1 MELLNHPITIISLLI
16 FVIAYGFVVTEEVTH
31 LRKSKPVLFAAGIIW
46 AMVAWYG
53 VAYDYSKPVIL
64 NGEVVDYVTV
74 KDAMMHAF
82 SEFSQLMLFLLV
94 AMTFINSMTERNVFE
109 KLRSKLLA
117 QNYSYQKLF
126 WITGFIT
133 FFLSPIADNLT
144 AALTMCAV
152 VMAVGVGNKKFVSI
166 SCVNIVVAANAGGA
180 FSPFGDITTLM
191 VWQGGMVEF
200 TEFFSLFLPSLIN
213 YIIPAF
219 IMSLFVSGSSE
230 NVKNTPVQ
238 LKRGAK
244 SIVLLFLVT
253 IFLAVTFENFL
264 HIPPVFGM
272 MTGLSLLQ
280 LFAYYLKRT
289 YSRSTVISREG
300 EDQPFGVFKQI
311 AQAEWDTLLFF
322 YGVIMCVSG
331 LSYIGYLELLSN
343 TIYPSSPDQLI
354 GFSIANSIMGV
365 LSALIDNI
373 PVMFSV
379 LQMHTTESMVL
390 SQWLLITLT
399 TGVGGSLLSIGSAP
413 GVALMGQAR
422 GMYTFYSHLKWAPAI
437 FLGYILS
444 IIVHLLIWGIIK
456 V

>member
-1 MELLNHPITIISLLI
+1 MELLNHPISIVSLLI

-31 LRKSKPVLFAAGIIW
+31 LRKSKPVLFAAGVIW
-46 AMVAWYG
+46 AMIAWVG
-53 VAYDYSKPVIL
+53 AKYDFSHSV
-64 NGEVVDYVTV
+64 E
-74 KDAMMHAF
+74 DAIMNAF

-109 KLRSKLLA
+109 KVRSRLLA
-117 QNYSYQKLF
+117 QDYSYKKLF
-126 WITGFIT
+126 WITGFMA

-144 AALTMCAV
+144 TALTMCAV
-152 VMAVGVGNKKFVSI
+152 VMAVGGDNKKFVSI
-166 SCVNIVVAANAGGA
+166 SCVNIVIAANAGGA

-191 VWQGGMVEF
+191 VWQAGVVEF
-200 TEFFSLFLPSLIN
+200 TQFFSLFLPSLVN
-213 YIIPAF
+213 YIVPAC
-219 IMSLFVSGSSE
+219 IMSLFVDGSSE
-230 NVKNTPVQ
+230 NVKNTPVR

-244 SIVLLFLVT
+244 TIIILFLVT
-253 IFLAVTFENFL
+253 IFFAVSFEQFL

-280 LFAYYLKRT
+280 IFGYYLKRT
-289 YSRSTVISREG
+289 YLSGPKKISREG
-300 EDQPFGVFKQI
+300 TDQPFGVFKQI

-331 LSYIGYLELLSN
+331 LSYLGYLALLSN
-343 TIYPSSPDQLI
+343 ALYYGISTNPVIS
-354 GFSIANSIMGV
+354 FTIANFLMGI

-379 LQMHTTESMVL
+379 LQMHTQESMVL

-413 GVALMGQAR
+413 GVALMGQAK
-422 GMYTFYSHLKWAPAI
+422 GMYTFYSHLRWTPVI

-444 IIVHLLIWGIIK
+444 IIVHLLISGIIK

>member
-53 VAYDYSKPVIL
+53 VAYDYSKPVIISD
-64 NGEVVDYVTV
+64 EVVGYVTV
-74 KDAMMHAF
+74 KEAMMHAF

-109 KLRSKLLA
+109 KLRSKLLS
-117 QNYSYQKLF
+117 QNYSYKKLF

-152 VMAVGVGNKKFVSI
+152 VMAVGVGNRKFVSI
-166 SCVNIVVAANAGGA
+166 SCVNIVIAANAGGA

-191 VWQGGMVEF
+191 VWQAGMVEF
-200 TEFFSLFLPSLIN
+200 IEFFSLFLPSLIN

-244 SIVLLFLVT
+244 SIVFLFLFT

-354 GFSIANSIMGV
+354 GFSIANSIMGI

-373 PVMFSV
+373 PVMFSI

-422 GMYTFYSHLKWAPAI
+422 GVYTFYSHLKWAPAI
-437 FLGYILS
+437 FLGYIAS
-444 IIVHLLIWGIIK
+444 IIVHLLIWGII
-456 V
+456 

>member
-1 MELLNHPITIISLLI
+1 MELLNHPISIISLLI
-16 FVIAYGFVVTEEVTH
+16 FVIAYGLVVTEEVTH
-31 LRKSKPVLFAAGIIW
+31 LRKSKPVLFAAGMIW
-46 AMVAWYG
+46 AMIAWVG
-53 VAYDYSKPVIL
+53 AKNDFSHSV
-64 NGEVVDYVTV
+64 E
-74 KDAMMHAF
+74 DAIMHAF

-117 QNYSYQKLF
+117 QDYSYKKLF
-126 WITGFIT
+126 WITGFIA

-152 VMAVGVGNKKFVSI
+152 VMSVGVGNKKFVSI

-191 VWQGGMVEF
+191 VWQTGTVEF
-200 TEFFSLFLPSLIN
+200 VQFFWLFLPSVVN
-213 YIIPAF
+213 YIVPAF
-219 IMSLFVSGSSE
+219 IMSLFIDGSSE
-230 NVKNTPVQ
+230 NVKNNPVQ

-244 SIVLLFLVT
+244 TIILLFLVT
-253 IFLAVTFENFL
+253 IFFAVSFEQFL

-289 YSRSTVISREG
+289 YSRPIAISREG

-331 LSYIGYLELLSN
+331 LSYIGYLTLLSD
-343 TIYPSSPDQLI
+343 TLYYGISPNPVI
-354 GFSIANSIMGV
+354 SFTIANSLMGI

-379 LQMHTTESMVL
+379 LQMHTKESMVL

-422 GMYTFYSHLKWAPAI
+422 GMYTFSSHLKWAPAI

>member
-1 MELLNHPITIISLLI
+1 MELLNHPIGYISLLI

-53 VAYDYSKPVIL
+53 VAYDYSKPVII

-74 KDAMMHAF
+74 KQAMMHAF

-117 QNYSYQKLF
+117 QNYSYKKLF

-422 GMYTFYSHLKWAPAI
+422 GVYTFYSHLKWAPAI
-437 FLGYILS
+437 FLGYIAS
-444 IIVHLLIWGIIK
+444 IIVHLLIWGII
-456 V
+456 

>member
-1 MELLNHPITIISLLI
+1 MELLNHPISIISLLI
-16 FVIAYGFVVTEEVTH
+16 FVIAYGLVVTEEITH
-31 LRKSKPVLFAAGIIW
+31 LRKSKPVLFAAGMIW
-46 AMVAWYG
+46 AMIAWIG
-53 VAYDYSKPVIL
+53 AKNDFSHSV
-64 NGEVVDYVTV
+64 E
-74 KDAMMHAF
+74 DAIMHAF

-117 QNYSYQKLF
+117 QDYSYKKLF
-126 WITGFIT
+126 WITGFIA

-144 AALTMCAV
+144 TALTMCAV
-152 VMAVGVGNKKFVSI
+152 VMSVGVGNKKFVSI

-191 VWQGGMVEF
+191 VWQTGTVEF
-200 TEFFSLFLPSLIN
+200 VQFFSLFLPSLVN
-213 YIIPAF
+213 YIVPAF
-219 IMSLFVSGSSE
+219 IMSLFIDGSSE
-230 NVKNTPVQ
+230 NVKNNPVQ

-244 SIVLLFLVT
+244 TIILLFLVT
-253 IFLAVTFENFL
+253 IFFAVSFEQFL

-289 YSRSTVISREG
+289 YSRPIAISREG
-300 EDQPFGVFKQI
+300 KDQPFGVFKQI

-331 LSYIGYLELLSN
+331 LSYIGYLTLLSDTLYYGISTN
-343 TIYPSSPDQLI
+343 PVISFT
-354 GFSIANSIMGV
+354 IANSLMGI
-365 LSALIDNI
+365 LSAFIDNI

-379 LQMHTTESMVL
+379 LQMHTKESMVL

-422 GMYTFYSHLKWAPAI
+422 GMYTFSSHLKWAPAI

>member
-1 MELLNHPITIISLLI
+1 MELILHPVGYISL
-16 FVIAYGFVVTEEVTH
+16 FVFILAYAFVMTEEVTH
-31 LRKSKPVLFAAGIIW
+31 LRKSKPVLFAAGFIW
-46 AMVAWYG
+46 AMIAWMG
-53 VAYDYSKPVIL
+53 SKYDDSHHVEEAI
-64 NGEVVDYVTV
+64 
-74 KDAMMHAF
+74 MHAF

-94 AMTFINSMTERNVFE
+94 AMTFINSMTERNVFN
-109 KLRSKLLA
+109 KLRSRLLA
-117 QNYSYQKLF
+117 QDYSYRTLF
-126 WITGFIT
+126 WVTGVIT

-144 AALTMCAV
+144 TALVMCAV
-152 VMAVGVGNKKFVSI
+152 VMAVGGKNKNFVSI
-166 SCVNIVVAANAGGA
+166 GCVNIVVAANAGGA

-191 VWQGGMVEF
+191 VWQADRVEF
-200 TEFFSLFLPSLIN
+200 VQFFWLFLPSVVN

-219 IMSLFVSGSSE
+219 IMSLFIDGSSKDVA
-230 NVKNTPVQ
+230 NPPVQ

-244 SIVLLFLVT
+244 TIVLLFLCT

-280 LFAYYLKRT
+280 LFAYYLKTT
-289 YSRSTVISREG
+289 YKSSSTVISREG
-300 EDQPFGVFKQI
+300 DDQPFGVFKQI

-343 TIYPSSPDQLI
+343 AIYPSDPNQLM
-354 GFSIANSIMGV
+354 GFSIANSIMGI

-379 LQMHTTESMVL
+379 LQMHTKESMVL

-399 TGVGGSLLSIGSAP
+399 AGVGGSLLSIGSAP

-422 GMYTFYSHLKWAPAI
+422 GMYTFYSHLKWAPVI
-437 FLGYILS
+437 FIGYIAS
-444 IIVHLLIWGIIK
+444 ILVHLLIWNII
-456 V
+456 

>member
-1 MELLNHPITIISLLI
+1 MELILHPVGYISL
-16 FVIAYGFVVTEEVTH
+16 FVFILAYAFVMTEEVTH
-31 LRKSKPVLFAAGIIW
+31 LRKSKPVLFAAGSIW
-46 AMVAWYG
+46 AMIAWMG
-53 VAYDYSKPVIL
+53 SKYDDSHHVEEAI
-64 NGEVVDYVTV
+64 
-74 KDAMMHAF
+74 MHAF

-94 AMTFINSMTERNVFE
+94 AMTFINSMTERNVFN
-109 KLRSKLLA
+109 KLRSRLLA
-117 QNYSYQKLF
+117 QDYSYRTLF
-126 WITGFIT
+126 WVTGVIS

-144 AALTMCAV
+144 TALVMCAV
-152 VMAVGVGNKKFVSI
+152 VMAVGGKNKNFVSI
-166 SCVNIVVAANAGGA
+166 GCVNIVVAANAGGA

-191 VWQGGMVEF
+191 VWQADRVEF
-200 TEFFSLFLPSLIN
+200 VQFFWLFLPSVVN

-219 IMSLFVSGSSE
+219 IMSLFIEGSSKDVA
-230 NVKNTPVQ
+230 NPPVQ

-244 SIVLLFLVT
+244 TIVLLFLCT

-280 LFAYYLKRT
+280 LFGYYLKTT
-289 YSRSTVISREG
+289 YYKSSPAISREG
-300 EDQPFGVFKQI
+300 DDQPFGVFKQI

-343 TIYPSSPDQLI
+343 AIYPSDPNQMI
-354 GFSIANSIMGV
+354 GFSIANSIMGI

-379 LQMHTTESMVL
+379 LQMHSNESMVL

-399 TGVGGSLLSIGSAP
+399 AGVGGSLLSIGSAP

-422 GMYTFYSHLKWAPAI
+422 GMYTFYSHLKWAPVI
-437 FLGYILS
+437 FIGYVASIL
-444 IIVHLLIWGIIK
+444 VHLLIWNII
-456 V
+456 

>member
-1 MELLNHPITIISLLI
+1 MELLNHPISIVSLLI

-31 LRKSKPVLFAAGIIW
+31 LRKSKPVLFAAGVIW
-46 AMVAWYG
+46 AMIAWVG
-53 VAYDYSKPVIL
+53 AKYDFSHSV
-64 NGEVVDYVTV
+64 E
-74 KDAMMHAF
+74 DAIMNAF

-109 KLRSKLLA
+109 KVRSRLLA
-117 QNYSYQKLF
+117 QDYSYKKLF
-126 WITGFIT
+126 WITGFMA

-144 AALTMCAV
+144 TALTMCAV
-152 VMAVGVGNKKFVSI
+152 VMAVGGDNKKFVSI
-166 SCVNIVVAANAGGA
+166 SCVNIVIAANAGGA

-191 VWQGGMVEF
+191 VWQAGVVEF
-200 TEFFSLFLPSLIN
+200 TQFFSLFLPSLVN
-213 YIIPAF
+213 YIVPAC
-219 IMSLFVSGSSE
+219 IMSLFIDGSSE
-230 NVKNTPVQ
+230 NVKNTPVR
-238 LKRGAK
+238 LKRGATT
-244 SIVLLFLVT
+244 IIILFLVT
-253 IFLAVTFENFL
+253 IFFAVSFEQFL

-280 LFAYYLKRT
+280 LFGYYLKRT
-289 YSRSTVISREG
+289 YLSGPKKISREG
-300 EDQPFGVFKQI
+300 TDQPFGVFKQI

-331 LSYIGYLELLSN
+331 LSYLGYLALLSN
-343 TIYPSSPDQLI
+343 ALYYGISTNPVIS
-354 GFSIANSIMGV
+354 FTIANFLMGI

-379 LQMHTTESMVL
+379 LQMHTQESMVL

-422 GMYTFYSHLKWAPAI
+422 GMYTFYSHLRWTPVI

>member
-53 VAYDYSKPVIL
+53 VAYDYSKPVII

-74 KDAMMHAF
+74 KEAMMHAF

-117 QNYSYQKLF
+117 QNYSYKKLF

-422 GMYTFYSHLKWAPAI
+422 GVYTFYSHLKWAPAI
-437 FLGYILS
+437 FLGYIAS
-444 IIVHLLIWGIIK
+444 IIVHLLIWGII
-456 V
+456 

>member
-1 MELLNHPITIISLLI
+1 MELILHPVGYISLFI
-16 FVIAYGFVVTEEVTH
+16 FILAYAFVVTEEVTH
-31 LRKSKPVLFAAGIIW
+31 LRKSKPVLFAAGLIW
-46 AMVAWYG
+46 GMIAWMG
-53 VAYDYSKPVIL
+53 SKYDDSHHVEEAI
-64 NGEVVDYVTV
+64 
-74 KDAMMHAF
+74 MHAF

-94 AMTFINSMTERNVFE
+94 AMTFINSMTERNVFN
-109 KLRSKLLA
+109 KLRSRLLA
-117 QNYSYQKLF
+117 QDYSYRTLF
-126 WITGFIT
+126 WVTGVIT

-144 AALTMCAV
+144 TAVVMCAV
-152 VMAVGVGNKKFVSI
+152 VMAVGGKNKNFVSI
-166 SCVNIVVAANAGGA
+166 GCVNIVVAANAGGA

-191 VWQGGMVEF
+191 VWQADRVDF
-200 TEFFSLFLPSLIN
+200 AQFFWLFLPSVVN

-219 IMSLFVSGSSE
+219 IMSLFIDGSSKDVA
-230 NVKNTPVQ
+230 NPPVQ

-244 SIVLLFLVT
+244 TIVLLFLVT

-280 LFAYYLKRT
+280 LFAYYLKTT
-289 YSRSTVISREG
+289 YKSSSTVISRVG
-300 EDQPFGVFKQI
+300 DDQPFGVFKQI

-331 LSYIGYLELLSN
+331 LSYIGYLGLLSD
-343 TIYPSSPDQLI
+343 TIYPSDPNQLI
-354 GFSIANSIMGV
+354 GFSIANSLMGI

-373 PVMFSV
+373 PVMFSI
-379 LQMHTTESMVL
+379 LQMHNNETMVL

-422 GMYTFYSHLKWAPAI
+422 GMYTFYSHLKWAPVI
-437 FLGYILS
+437 FIGYVASIL
-444 IIVHLLIWGIIK
+444 VHLLIWNII
-456 V
+456 